1 MLNLRETQARFT
13 AHVRNPEKNPAP
25 QDVAPERAAVYVE
38 LCYNNVDSLLSAT
51 YPVLKSLFSET
62 RWAALMREFYEKH
75 PSQTPLFPCF
85 PQEFLQFLN
94 EEYVATPD
102 DPPFMAELAHY
113 EWVELAVSI
122 DPQVI
127 DWENIEQSTDFLNRI
142 PAVSPYVQ
150 LLVYQYS
157 VHEIGESHQP
167 QTPPE
172 TPTCLV
178 VYRDLND
185 KVCFLNL
192 NAVSA
197 HLLNCLIE
205 SPDTGNKLLS
215 EIASALQHPQPEV
228 VISGGLEIMQA
239 WLERGILLGVRR

>member
-1 MLNLRETQARFT
+1 
-13 AHVRNPEKNPAP
+13 
-25 QDVAPERAAVYVE
+25 
-38 LCYNNVDSLLSAT
+38 
-51 YPVLKSLFSET
+51 
-62 RWAALMREFYEKH
+62 
-75 PSQTPLFPCF
+75 
-85 PQEFLQFLN
+85 
-94 EEYVATPD
+94 
-102 DPPFMAELAHY
+102 AELAHY

-122 DPQVI
+122 DPQLV
-127 DWENIEQSTDFLNRI
+127 DWESIEQSADFLNRI

-150 LLVYQYS
+150 LLVYQYP
-157 VHEIGESHQP
+157 VHEIGENNQP
-167 QTPPE
+167 QNPPE
-172 TPTCLV
+172 AHTCLV
-178 VYRDLND
+178 VYRDSND